1 MAVMDVMTSV
11 SKETYEMG
19 EAFVAIVQ
27 AMKIAIADGW
37 QTGKDLPIAISALL
51 ANIGEITEGIKN
63 AKGEWEEDEAAM
75 VQAVTMTVAK
85 LVAELRKG

>member
-19 EAFVAIVQ
+19 EAFVALVQ
-27 AMKIAIADGW
+27 AIKIAVEDGW
-37 QTGKDLPIAISALL
+37 QTGKDLPIVVSAVL
-51 ANIGEITEGIKN
+51 ANMSEILDGLKS

-85 LVAELRKG
+85 LVAELRRS